1 MSIYIY
7 ICMYILYIYKYIY
20 IYIYTYIY
28 VCVCVFCY
36 IHENLQSSITF
47 TEATLKGSV
56 KFVLSNSFFKIGDK
70 VF

>member
-1 MSIYIY
+1 
-7 ICMYILYIYKYIY
+7 MYILYIYINIYIY
-20 IYIYTYIY
+20 IYIYIHIY
-28 VCVCVFCY
+28 MCVCVCVFCY
-36 IHENLQSSITF
+36 IHENLQSSITV

>member
-1 MSIYIY
+1 
-7 ICMYILYIYKYIY
+7 MYIL
-20 IYIYTYIY
+20 Y